1 MTRCDRRLKAV
12 IARMREDV
20 ATVRAKD
27 PAADSRREVLLYPH
41 IHALWTYRVAHRLW
55 HRGHR
60 LTARALSLGARAV
73 SGIEIHPAAV
83 IGRRFF
89 VDHGTAVVIGA
100 TVRIGD
106 DVMLYHQVTLGSVG
120 WWKDLR
126 RPAGA
131 RRHPVVED
139 GVIIGTG
146 ASVLGPV
153 TVGAGARIGAHAVV
167 LTDLE
172 PGVRVTAPAAEIH
185 PPADHAPDQPPRPAA
200 EPSAAAPAEPQ
211 PTAPGPAAP
220 ASAAQQPAP
229 ARVAPATVLP
239 AAPRPPAA
247 RPALHRPAPQPHAPY
262 TPHAGRHVLAADA
275 GPAGTALPGGQ
286 QAAPDHLLPRGP
298 RQP

>member
-1 MTRCDRRLKAV
+1 MRTCDGALKAAA
-12 IARMREDV
+12 ARIREDV

-27 PAADSRREVLLYPH
+27 PAACSRREVLLYPH

-153 TVGAGARIGAHAVV
+153 TIGAGARIGAHTVV
-167 LTDLE
+167 LTDVE
-172 PGVRVTAPAAEIH
+172 PGSRVSAPAAEIH
-185 PPADHAPDQPPRPAA
+185 SPAGDQTPDRVPRPAP
-200 EPSAAAPAEPQ
+200 PSAAAAETPAAVPVPEEPAAL
-211 PTAPGPAAP
+211 PVPEAPAAVPVPKEPAAQVTPVRIRPVQVQRAWAAAVVRPVQRGVAAEATPAAP
-220 ASAAQQPAP
+220 A
-229 ARVAPATVLP
+229 
-239 AAPRPPAA
+239 
-247 RPALHRPAPQPHAPY
+247 
-262 TPHAGRHVLAADA
+262 TPLLGSR
-275 GPAGTALPGGQ
+275 Q
-286 QAAPDHLLPRGP
+286 SAPDHLPHRGP
-298 RQP
+298 LQP